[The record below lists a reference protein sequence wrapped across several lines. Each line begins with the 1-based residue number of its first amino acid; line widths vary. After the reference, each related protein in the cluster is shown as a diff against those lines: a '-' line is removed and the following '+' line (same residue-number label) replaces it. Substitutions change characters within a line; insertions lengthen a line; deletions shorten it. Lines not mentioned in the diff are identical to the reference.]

1 MLLLGGD
8 DGLFQGDLQGWGRG
22 DAGTLGLVADDLA
35 RDGID
40 AYLEDMVAGGDDPHV
55 VVHGVILV
63 AVEIGIEGDA
73 ARMDLERGV
82 DGLFDADLDV
92 LRCGDVTDVGS
103 KAGAGASQQGCSDQR
118 VQGVTVHE
126 TPLGKILKQVRPERV
141 TNRIMTRA
149 GNGKKFKTNPEAYV
163 GYVRSVTM

>member
-1 MLLLGGD
+1 
-8 DGLFQGDLQGWGRG
+8 
-22 DAGTLGLVADDLA
+22 
-35 RDGID
+35 
-40 AYLEDMVAGGDDPHV
+40 
-55 VVHGVILV
+55 
-63 AVEIGIEGDA
+63 
-73 ARMDLERGV
+73 
-82 DGLFDADLDV
+82 
-92 LRCGDVTDVGS
+92 
-103 KAGAGASQQGCSDQR
+103 